1 VNPASLYSAGVLL
14 TRVAR
19 ACGDEPALLT
29 DAGAISHRELAGC
42 AIHLAGDLAA
52 IGSSPFLVG
61 SSRDA
66 TAVLASY
73 AAYLSESPL
82 LAGDGPGPVEKA
94 AAAVLDRAL
103 AERGREAREPAGPSP
118 DPRPFDQVAQSVRLD
133 AGCDLDWTHEALC
146 FGWGVATPPP
156 GTVGII
162 SSPAWDPM
170 AWASVY
176 GVLLGRGRVVVP
188 PRAGAAAWLD
198 AVAAGGVT
206 EVHLYEED
214 LDAVLGLSRVGA
226 PSVLSVRVWAR
237 GAVDLVRLAALRD
250 VFPAASVGRVL
261 AGPGGP
267 LSVALLP
274 ALQDQGARALGRAVL
289 GLRLAMTP
297 ASELL
302 VAESAFAPR
311 QQATGLPWGGTGIA
325 VSRNSAGTLCLRDEP
340 GSRVDM
346 PRGRQPV
353 AGAGCNASIQGGVP
367 ND

>member
-1 VNPASLYSAGVLL
+1 MNPASLFSAGVLL

-29 DAGAISHRELAGC
+29 DTGPISHRELARC
-42 AIHLAGDLAA
+42 AVQLAGDLAA
-52 IGSSPFLVG
+52 IGSPASLVG
-61 SSRDA
+61 PSRDA
-66 TAVLASY
+66 TAVLGAY
-73 AAYLSESPL
+73 AAYLAGSPL
-82 LAGDGPGPVEKA
+82 RAADGAGPLEQA
-94 AAAVLDRAL
+94 AADVLDRAQ
-103 AERGREAREPAGPSP
+103 AERAREAREPARPSP
-118 DPRPFDQVAQSVRLD
+118 DPRPFGEVAQSVRLD
-133 AGCDLDWTHEALC
+133 AGCDLDWTQEALC
-146 FGWGVATPPP
+146 YGWGVATPPP

-162 SSPAWDPM
+162 SSPVWDPM

-176 GVLLGRGRVVVP
+176 GVLLGRGRVVV
-188 PRAGAAAWLD
+188 RSRTGAAALLD

-206 EVHLYEED
+206 EVHLHEAD
-214 LDAVLGLSRVGA
+214 LDAVLGLSRASA
-226 PSVLSVRVWAR
+226 PSVLSARVWAR

-274 ALQDQGARALGRAVL
+274 ALQEQGARALGRAVL

-325 VSRNSAGTLCLRDEP
+325 VARSSAGTLCLRDEP

-346 PRGRQPV
+346 PRGSQPA
-353 AGAGCNASIQGGVP
+353 AGAGCNASIQGGVR